1 MKNKAFLI
9 FFFLSTFFCFGQQ
22 NVTWEDLA
30 QVTYSEKYFASYE
43 DFFLYPDFL
52 PSVREL
58 EGELITIKG
67 YFLNIDA
74 EENLYVLSK
83 GPMSS
88 CFFCGQGGPETT
100 IELQF
105 TNKENFKTDNI
116 VAITG
121 RLKLNEEDV
130 EHFNYILVDCEG
142 QLVN

>member
-1 MKNKAFLI
+1 MV
-9 FFFLSTFFCFGQQ
+9 S
-22 NVTWEDLA
+22 
-30 QVTYSEKYFASYE
+30 YSEKYFASYE
-43 DFFLYPDFL
+43 DYFLYPDFL